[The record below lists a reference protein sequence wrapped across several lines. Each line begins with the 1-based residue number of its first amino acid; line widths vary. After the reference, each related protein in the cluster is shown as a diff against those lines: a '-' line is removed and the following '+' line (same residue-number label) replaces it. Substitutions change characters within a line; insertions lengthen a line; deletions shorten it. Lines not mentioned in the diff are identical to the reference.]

1 MKIASILPLAFAAGL
16 VSAQD
21 QDQQKKLDL
30 LNVILQGLAPQQQ
43 QNVPAF
49 VAPAPA
55 PQANLPQFVP
65 DIAAVVD
72 VPSTISTATL
82 IATSAAAQP
91 SLIQPATSAAQAT
104 PTTTASPSPATSASA
119 IPIPVPEVPAV
130 TTTVAVQQPAPTT
143 EAPAPE
149 APAPDPQPVPA
160 PEPAPAPQPD
170 PQPEPQPQPEPVQP
184 VQPQQPQPVTGDACA
199 YIINSI
205 LPNYSD
211 SSNSPSDA
219 QRLHN
224 EIRGIIAQTKGI
236 NLASLSW
243 SDSVASFAAQDAQWS
258 VANSNCLAGGLAHW
272 SNWGAGVH
280 AKSLGWSSFITSI
293 KMFVTYDDGRGTE
306 CSQYVNYGTSNHFA
320 NIVSDSTTFGC
331 GAYPCGG
338 GGFGAVVGCDYA

>member
-1 MKIASILPLAFAAGL
+1 MRIASILPLAFAAGL

-21 QDQQKKLDL
+21 ADQQKKLDL
-30 LNVILQGLAPQQQ
+30 LNSILQGLQ
-43 QNVPAF
+43 QNAPAF
-49 VAPAPA
+49 VAPAAA

-65 DIAAVVD
+65 EIAPAD
-72 VPSTISTATL
+72 APSTAAPAATS

-91 SLIQPATSAAQAT
+91 SLIQPATSAAQT
-104 PTTTASPSPATSASA
+104 VPPSSASPSPVSSPAASASA
-119 IPIPVPEVPAV
+119 SPIPAPEVPAV

-143 EAPAPE
+143 EAPVPE
-149 APAPDPQPVPA
+149 APAPDPQPV

-170 PQPEPQPQPEPVQP
+170 PQPEPQPQPEPAQ
-184 VQPQQPQPVTGDACA
+184 QPQQPVTGDACS

-211 SSNSPSDA
+211 SSNSPADA

-224 EIRGIIAQTKGI
+224 EIRGIIGQTKGI
-236 NLASLSW
+236 NLGSLSW

-280 AKSLGWSSFITSI
+280 AKSLGWSSYITAI
-293 KMFVTYDDGRGTE
+293 KMFVTYDDGSGTE
-306 CSQYVNYGTSNHFA
+306 CSQYVNYGASNHFA
-320 NIVSDSTTFGC
+320 NIVSDSSTFGC

-338 GGFGAVVGCDYA
+338 GSFGAVVGCDYA